1 MAMMMECSVMGS
13 SLFQSPSSDTKFS
26 WKKEFSSHGNLSTET
41 SLARGSAI
49 KPSCLVTKRS
59 PKSSLSHIRNA
70 LLRGATKINGD
81 NGVFSNTSVSEKT
94 ESLDSYEDDYD
105 GEIIDPDRLPS
116 NAATFASSLRAS
128 LSDWKLKGKKGIW
141 LKIYQDKCDL
151 VPVAIKEGFTYHH
164 AEPGYVMLTYWI
176 PKEPCLL
183 PSSASHLVGVGS
195 FVINDKKEVLVVQE
209 KKCALR
215 CSGVWKF
222 PTGFVDKSE
231 EIFAGAIREV
241 KEETGIDAEF
251 VEVIAFRHAHFMDFE
266 KSDLFFIC
274 MLKPLSTVITTDESE
289 IQAAKW
295 MPLEE
300 FKGQPFYQE
309 DCLSKKVLDL
319 CIASFKNSYRG
330 LTARQLRSKLDGKLS
345 YLYYC
350 SC

>member
-151 VPVAIKEGFTYHH
+151 VPVAIK
-164 AEPGYVMLTYWI
+164 
-176 PKEPCLL
+176 
-183 PSSASHLVGVGS
+183 
-195 FVINDKKEVLVVQE
+195 
-209 KKCALR
+209 
-215 CSGVWKF
+215 
-222 PTGFVDKSE
+222 SE